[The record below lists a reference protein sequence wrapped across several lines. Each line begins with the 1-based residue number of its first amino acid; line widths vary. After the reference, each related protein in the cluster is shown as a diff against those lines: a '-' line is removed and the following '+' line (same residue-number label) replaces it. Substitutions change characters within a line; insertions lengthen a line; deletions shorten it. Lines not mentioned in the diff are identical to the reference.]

1 MEQRAPVVL
10 GLSCSPRKKG
20 NTDLMCDSALEG
32 AAGAGATVEKV
43 HVPSLDINPCK
54 ECNACFK
61 EGVCVQKDDM
71 APLIEKM
78 LGCEGIILAAPIFS
92 MNLAAQ
98 AKAMIDRL
106 QCCWARHY
114 VLEQQLL
121 PDEVQARRR
130 GLWLSAAGFERDS
143 VFEPATATVKYFF
156 HILEVPRWERIAFG
170 GIEDKGAIRERPGAL
185 EDCAE
190 AGARLV
196 EGNRGGGTDG

>member
-1 MEQRAPVVL
+1 MEERAPRVL
-10 GLSCSPRKKG
+10 GLSCSPRKNG

-32 AAGAGATVEKV
+32 AAAAGATVEKV
-43 HVPSLDINPCK
+43 HVASLTINPCR

-71 APLIEKM
+71 AELIAKM
-78 LGCEGIILAAPIFS
+78 LDCEGIVLAAPIFS

-130 GLWLSAAGFERDS
+130 GLWVSAAGFDNET

-156 HILEVPRWERIAFG
+156 HILEVPRWERVAYG
-170 GIEDKGAIRERPGAL
+170 GIEDKGAIRERAGAL
-185 EDCAE
+185 QECRG
-190 AGARLV
+190 AGARLL
-196 EGNRGGGTDG
+196 EA